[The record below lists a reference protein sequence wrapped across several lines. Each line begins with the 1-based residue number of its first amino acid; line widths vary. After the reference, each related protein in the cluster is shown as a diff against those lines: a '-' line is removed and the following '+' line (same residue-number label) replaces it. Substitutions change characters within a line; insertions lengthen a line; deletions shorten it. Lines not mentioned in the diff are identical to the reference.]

1 MGKHLISLAFIL
13 TFLMSCQEDEEGNK
27 PEINVNL
34 SGYVQ
39 KGPFLNGSTVTII
52 ELDDEFKPSG
62 RTFSTE
68 IQDNRGTFV
77 FDEISLISP
86 YVELTGEGFYYNEV
100 KAEESSAPLT
110 LKAIVNI
117 KDKTAT
123 NLNILLHLQRERVIY
138 LIEQGETFDEAKAQ
152 AQQEVVRVFG
162 IEKSTLASAETMD
175 ISKEGDEH
183 AILLAISATLQGQN
197 TVAELS
203 ELLANINSDIRED
216 GTLDNETIKEKIRAG
231 ARFVS
236 PANIKEN
243 LIKRYKEVGTEI
255 ALPDFEKY
263 LDSDGDGI
271 INSEDDETPD
281 EFSFAPITEAK
292 MDTFYVSE
300 TITLQ
305 GLPNPTESWLYAGGG
320 DYSATLIING
330 EELSDN
336 SALLSD
342 GDEIAIKLQT
352 GSDFST
358 TYSAEL
364 IIGTFITNWTV
375 TTLSNPF
382 QLTENDTGNAEYYL
396 KTFVSNNKVFAGL
409 GLDIGFAFRNEWY
422 AYDAENNTWTEKA
435 SFPGNAGVNITIS
448 LNDKFYAGLGENGKA
463 IWQYDPEVDSWTAI
477 AEFPGQADTYFAY
490 SSGSKMY
497 AGLGDNGNA
506 LWAYDPAT
514 DTWSSIGDFPV
525 VTSDIE
531 TFVIDGET
539 FAWVSFQESGKAAEI
554 WQFSTASKSWHTV
567 GNAEASNFL
576 FAMDGK
582 GYFAEE
588 NSSELLSF
596 SPASASWTTVSTLPK
611 TNPKFGFSL
620 KGVGYL
626 YFNDNFRN
634 SFYAYDPSNNSIT
647 QIKGIEQESRSFI
660 FAVTADNYAILNTS
674 VSTAMGS
681 SFYRFMP

>member
-1 MGKHLISLAFIL
+1 MSKHLVLLAFIL
-13 TFLMSCQEDEEGNK
+13 TFLISCQEDEEGNK

-52 ELDDEFKPSG
+52 ELDEKFQPSG
-62 RTFSTE
+62 RTFTTE

-77 FDEISLISP
+77 FDAISLLSP

-100 KAEESSAPLT
+100 KGEESSAPLT

-123 NLNILLHLQRERVIY
+123 NLNVLLHLQRERVAY
-138 LIEQGETFDEAKAQ
+138 LIGEGKSLEDAKTQ

-162 IEKSTLASAETMD
+162 IEKSTIASAETMD

-203 ELLANINSDIRED
+203 ELLANISSDIRED
-216 GTLDNETIKEKIRAG
+216 GKLDNETIKEKIRAG
-231 ARFVS
+231 AISIS

-243 LIKRYKEVGTEI
+243 LIKRYKEVGTEV

-281 EFSFAPITEAK
+281 EFSFTPITEAK
-292 MDTFYVSE
+292 MDTFYISE
-300 TITLQ
+300 TIILQ
-305 GLPNPTESWLYAGGG
+305 GLPNPTESWLWAGGG
-320 DYSATLIING
+320 DYSATLIVNG
-330 EELSDN
+330 EELIDN
-336 SALLSD
+336 NTSLSD
-342 GDEIAIKLQT
+342 GDEIAIKLHT

-358 TYSAEL
+358 TYLAEL
-364 IIGTFITNWTV
+364 VIGTFTSNWTI
-375 TTLSNPF
+375 TTGSNPF
-382 QLTENDTGNAEYYL
+382 QAIGYPGYSDYSL
-396 KTFVSNNKVFAGL
+396 KTFLSNQYVFAGL
-409 GLDIGFAFRNEWY
+409 GADIGFAYKKEWY

-435 SFPGNAGVNITIS
+435 SFPGDAALNIAVS
-448 LNDKFYAGLGENGKA
+448 VNDKFYAGLGENGKA

-477 AEFPGQADTYFAY
+477 ADFPGEANTYFAY
-490 SSGSKMY
+490 SSGGKLY

-506 LWAYDPAT
+506 LWAYDLAT
-514 DTWSSIGDFPV
+514 NAWSPIADFPAG
-525 VTSDIE
+525 TSDVKVFYINTE
-531 TFVIDGET
+531 A
-539 FAWVSFQESGKAAEI
+539 FAWVSFQEGDRVPEI
-554 WQFSTASKSWHTV
+554 WQFNSANQLWQTV
-567 GNAEASNFL
+567 ANAQASNFL
-576 FAMDGK
+576 FAIDGQ

-588 NSSELLSF
+588 NSSDLLSF
-596 SPASASWTTVSTLPK
+596 SPATASWTTIATLPK
-611 TNPKFGFSL
+611 TNPKFGFTL
-620 KGVGYL
+620 QGKGYL
-626 YFNDNFRN
+626 YFNTDFKN
-634 SFYAYDPSNNSIT
+634 SFYTLDPSNNSIT
-647 QIKGIEQESRSFI
+647 QIKGSEQESRSFL
-660 FAVTADNYAILNTS
+660 FAITTEKYAILNTS

-681 SFYRFMP
+681 SFYRFTP